1 MFSCIQWDYLI
12 SSFVVFQ
19 EAEAGEMFQVSF
31 GGSIKL
37 LVLME
42 VGIKDGRG
50 QNERE
55 KLP

>member
-1 MFSCIQWDYLI
+1 MSSCIQWDYLI
-12 SSFVVFQ
+12 SRSAVFQ
-19 EAEAGEMFQVSF
+19 EGEAGEMFQVSF

-37 LVLME
+37 LVLVE
-42 VGIKDGRG
+42 VGIKHGG